1 MRSSWLIPIAAIG
14 TGTNL
19 YIIYQMHIDADDIRN
34 KIIETE
40 MEVGT

>member
-1 MRSSWLIPIAAIG
+1 MPIAAISVG

>member
-1 MRSSWLIPIAAIG
+1 MPIAAIG

-19 YIIYQMHIDADDIRN
+19 YIIHAYQMHIDADDIRN

>member
-1 MRSSWLIPIAAIG
+1 MPTCIAAIG